1 LQENLSEETR
11 KLAGQT
17 HIGNDSMPPFVAS
30 RDPHLTQT
38 SKSTDVIARFG
49 LRLIAIVA
57 LAAFCGFGFA
67 RSLTVLLWMCAI
79 LSAVLATFE
88 RDNPLGSVLNHWD
101 ESMAYAALCCVASG

>member
-1 LQENLSEETR
+1 
-11 KLAGQT
+11 
-17 HIGNDSMPPFVAS
+17 MPPFAAS
-30 RDPHLTQT
+30 RDRHPTQT

-49 LRLIAIVA
+49 FRLFAIVA

-79 LSAVLATFE
+79 LSAVLATFD
-88 RDNPLGSVLNHWD
+88 RDNPLGSALNHWD

>member
-1 LQENLSEETR
+1 
-11 KLAGQT
+11 
-17 HIGNDSMPPFVAS
+17 MPPFVAS

-57 LAAFCGFGFA
+57 LAAFCGFGFV
-67 RSLTVLLWMCAI
+67 RSLTVLLWMCTI
-79 LSAVLATFE
+79 LSAVLAAFE
-88 RDNPLGSVLNHWD
+88 RDDPLGSVLNHWD